1 MSKRQHAEITMDN
14 HVDLD
19 RELRPQKQQRV
30 QGASDKIPTDPEN
43 LMDNWFISSKETRK
57 QRDSQE
63 PRDRRAWEARRAL
76 HPIPKGKVQ
85 WWWQYSRKSR
95 QRKWTVRRN
104 DQHKL
109 SRKTSGLTLDEST
122 CIFSIEFGN
131 FEISWIYRDCW
142 VCGDKQEFLDKLYSK
157 FGINGV
163 IPEQNVWDVFACLVS
178 ELVPEE
184 KAWPEAPAY
193 IISSPNTIWQVGKC
207 MLHIVTQ
214 GRFWDEDYNALS
226 PVDIENGQ
234 KFGQYKQKVL
244 QSKYSKSLMKYIL
257 GCLSIKEY
265 ERFTRKDLMDHFE
278 KVRAVYAG
286 TYVPP
291 PVEEPLD
298 GPYEPSDPRI
308 PTGLTQEE
316 GMFYEG
322 LIHVLREREKQEKKD
337 GIDRKPHIVTITDL
351 AKDYDDLMAMMCLKE
366 FDRMG
371 IIQLEGFVANLMPA
385 ERRALFGRGALD
397 SLGLPNMPIGIGT
410 IGDAQRLLNNY
421 LHEFDNTEGF
431 IAPENTKLP
440 DGQDLLTKIFTERP
454 TEKKKLTVL
463 TISSLMDIALFSKD
477 HTELLKNGIAN
488 VVLQGGY
495 RMINDKLVPDS
506 AAANNRFDLEG
517 AATFHQFMQDYDIPS
532 TAWTK
537 VAANATPI
545 YSSLFEF
552 LDETDHPLGH
562 YLRSVQTSQE
572 LNFYARCCSDHPF
585 APHMTQDWAV
595 KTKSTWFAAGHEPD
609 EPYPEGEDMLPYFT
623 KVIGYDALAV
633 VGASG
638 EDVLQH
644 FGIVKPLKKRL
655 DAEHPLHHIVG
666 IPKTDGVDE
675 EDGLPEEENL
685 DGRMMGVAISALMKG
700 SILSVKQGLS

>member
-1 MSKRQHAEITMDN
+1 MSKRQHDKITMDT
-14 HVDLD
+14 HLDLD

-30 QGASDKIPTDPEN
+30 QGASSKIPTDPEN
-43 LMDNWFISSKETRK
+43 LMDNWYISAKETRK
-57 QRDSQE
+57 QRDSPE

-109 SRKTSGLTLDEST
+109 SRKTSSLALEETSYNLP
-122 CIFSIEFGN
+122 IEFGDL
-131 FEISWIYRDCW
+131 EISWIYRDYW
-142 VCGDKQEFLDKLYSK
+142 VCGDTKEFLEKLNSK

-163 IPEQNVWDVFACLVS
+163 IPEQKVWEIFACLVS
-178 ELVPEE
+178 ELVPDD
-184 KAWPEAPAY
+184 KIWPEAPAY
-193 IISSPNTIWQVGKC
+193 IIASPNTIWQVGKC

-214 GRFWDEDYNALS
+214 GRFWDEDYNALN
-226 PVDIENGQ
+226 PKEGDT
-234 KFGQYKQKVL
+234 KFGVFKQKDL
-244 QSKYSKSLMKYIL
+244 QAKYSKSLMKHIL

-265 ERFTRKDLMDHFE
+265 ERFTRKDLMEHFE

-291 PVEEPLD
+291 PIEEQLD

-308 PTGLTQEE
+308 PRGLTQEE
-316 GMFYEG
+316 GLFYEG
-322 LIHVLREREKQEKKD
+322 LIEIVKDREMQFKKD

-371 IIQLEGFVANLMPA
+371 IIQIEGFVANLMPA

-397 SLGLPNMPIGIGT
+397 SLGRPDLPIAKGSV
-410 IGDAQRLLNNY
+410 GDAQRQLNNY
-421 LHEFDNTEGF
+421 LHEFDNTEDF
-431 IAPENTKLP
+431 IAPESTSLL
-440 DGQDLLTKIFTERP
+440 DGQDLLTRIFTEKP
-454 TEKKKLTVL
+454 TKDKKLTVL
-463 TISSLMDIALFSKD
+463 TISSLMDIAQFSQE
-477 HTELLKNGIAN
+477 HTELLRNGIAN

-517 AATFHQFMQDYDIPS
+517 AATFHKFMQDYDIPS

-552 LDETDHPLGH
+552 LHDTGHPLGR

-609 EPYPEGEDMLPYFT
+609 EEYPMGEDMLPYFT

-638 EDVLQH
+638 EDVLQK

-655 DAEHPLHHIVG
+655 DAEHPLHHLVG
-666 IPKTDGVDE
+666 IPKTDGTDD

-685 DGRMMGVAISALMKG
+685 DGTKMGVAISALMKG
-700 SILSVKQGLS
+700 SILSVQQHLS